1 VATAVTFGSRPA
13 HVRFVVDKLALG
25 QVIPSLLRYSPV
37 GVFSSLLRTLLRI
50 AVALTGMT
58 EGRSEAL
65 LTSGALDDSVHSLSC
80 SIGSSNLPQ

>member
-13 HVRFVVDKLALG
+13 HVRLVVDKLALE
-25 QVIPSLLRYSPV
+25 QVILSLLRYSSV
-37 GVFSSLLRTLLRI
+37 GVFSSLLHTLLRI

-65 LTSGALDDSVHSLSC
+65 LTSGALYDSVHSVSC
-80 SIGSSNLPQ
+80 SIGSSNLPK